1 MSVSGTPVTTYDDG
15 FPKAHPSLPPST
27 RRSGRS
33 VVHRR
38 TLVAL
43 TDDHGRPQ
51 ARVAEEGW
59 GPAIS
64 SGRAREPRHSSR
76 RSDREPR
83 GEGGRGGWGLGKPVV
98 VRRARRTGTR
108 QAGGGPDSPIGFPK
122 APPPPPPPGVSGLF
136 PQLYRGPARTQ
147 KKPGTRFSPL

>member
-1 MSVSGTPVTTYDDG
+1 MSVSGTPVTTYYDG

-27 RRSGRS
+27 RRSGRR

-51 ARVAEEGW
+51 ARVSEEGW
-59 GPAIS
+59 GRAIS

-76 RSDREPR
+76 RSDREHR
-83 GEGGRGGWGLGKPVV
+83 GQGGRGGWGLGKPAGL
-98 VRRARRTGTR
+98 RGARRTG
-108 QAGGGPDSPIGFPK
+108 
-122 APPPPPPPGVSGLF
+122 
-136 PQLYRGPARTQ
+136 
-147 KKPGTRFSPL
+147 

>member
-1 MSVSGTPVTTYDDG
+1 MSVSGTAVTTYDDG

-27 RRSGRS
+27 RRSGRRG
-33 VVHRR
+33 VQRR

-43 TDDHGRPQ
+43 TDDHGRTQ
-51 ARVAEEGW
+51 ASVSSEGW
-59 GPAIS
+59 GHAIS
-64 SGRAREPRHSSR
+64 SCRAREPRHSSR

-83 GEGGRGGWGLGKPVV
+83 GEGGRGGWGLGEPVV

-122 APPPPPPPGVSGLF
+122 APPPPPAPWIGGEWGAPGSNLGTTPP
-136 PQLYRGPARTQ
+136 PPR
-147 KKPGTRFSPL
+147 

>member
-1 MSVSGTPVTTYDDG
+1 MSVRGTPVTTYHDG
-15 FPKAHPSLPPST
+15 FPKAHPSFPPST
-27 RRSGRS
+27 RRSGRR

-38 TLVAL
+38 TVVAL

-51 ARVAEEGW
+51 GSVSSEGW

-83 GEGGRGGWGLGKPVV
+83 GEGGRGGWGLGNPVV
-98 VRRARRTGTR
+98 VRRDRRTGTR

-122 APPPPPPPGVSGLF
+122 APPAP
-136 PQLYRGPARTQ
+136 PARWI
-147 KKPGTRFSPL
+147 GGDWVAIVSN

>member
-15 FPKAHPSLPPST
+15 FPKAHPSLPPSP
-27 RRSGRS
+27 RRSGRR

-38 TLVAL
+38 TLVKL
-43 TDDHGRPQ
+43 TDDPGRTQ
-51 ARVAEEGW
+51 ASVSSGW
-59 GPAIS
+59 GHAIS

-76 RSDREPR
+76 RSDLEHR

-98 VRRARRTGTR
+98 VRRDRRTGNR

-122 APPPPPPPGVSGLF
+122 APPAP
-136 PQLYRGPARTQ
+136 PARWI
-147 KKPGTRFSPL
+147 GGDWVAAVSN

>member
-1 MSVSGTPVTTYDDG
+1 MSVSGTAVTTYDDG
-15 FPKAHPSLPPST
+15 FPKARPSVPPSP
-27 RRSGRS
+27 RRSGRRG
-33 VVHRR
+33 VHRR

-51 ARVAEEGW
+51 ARVSSEGW

-76 RSDREPR
+76 RSDLEHR

-98 VRRARRTGTR
+98 VRRDRRTGNR
-108 QAGGGPDSPIGFPK
+108 PAGGGPDSPIGFPK
-122 APPPPPPPGVSGLF
+122 APPAP
-136 PQLYRGPARTQ
+136 PARWI
-147 KKPGTRFSPL
+147 GGDWVGIVSN